1 MWTVIA
7 FITSNILSFFI
18 GSAVE
23 MKRQQEEKD
32 EVKNDSG
39 KKTS

>member
-23 MKRQQEEKD
+23 MKRQQEEK
-32 EVKNDSG
+32 EKG
-39 KKTS
+39 EK

>member
-18 GSAVE
+18 GAAVD
-23 MKRQQEEKD
+23 MKRRQEEK
-32 EVKNDSG
+32 ERGRK
-39 KKTS
+39 

>member
-18 GSAVE
+18 GAAVE

-32 EVKNDSG
+32 EVENDKG
-39 KKTS
+39 RKE

>member
-18 GSAVE
+18 GTAVE
-23 MKRQQEEKD
+23 MKRQQEEK
-32 EVKNDSG
+32 EKVEKNES
-39 KKTS
+39 K

>member
-18 GSAVE
+18 GTAVE
-23 MKRQQEEKD
+23 MKRQQEEK
-32 EVKNDSG
+32 E
-39 KKTS
+39 KKEKGEK

>member
-18 GSAVE
+18 GSAAE
-23 MKRQQEEKD
+23 MKRQQEEK
-32 EVKNDSG
+32 EKEE
-39 KKTS
+39 K